1 MNERLDGLELL
12 RTPGA
17 LDDADA
23 GRVLATLTAL
33 HRLRSYID
41 EWEPILVGAARD
53 RGATWAEIAPRLGLA
68 SRQAAERR
76 YLRLKPHSTDDA
88 ATTREDRVQAAR
100 DRRSGDRAVAGWAH
114 DNAAALR
121 QLAGQIT
128 ALPTDT
134 TNPSTA
140 GAAPAIAHLRDALG
154 SNNAADLLQPLTAAG
169 EQLRDTHPDLAG
181 QVTDLTRTIDAIRMT
196 DLAGRTPALDATD
209 PATEAH

>member
-1 MNERLDGLELL
+1 
-12 RTPGA
+12 
-17 LDDADA
+17 
-23 GRVLATLTAL
+23 ATLTTL
-33 HRLRSYID
+33 HRLRSSID
-41 EWEPILVGAARD
+41 AWEPILVGAARD
-53 RGATWAEIAPRLGLA
+53 RGATWAEIAPTLGLA

-76 YLRLKPHSTDDA
+76 YLRLKPHSTDDPA
-88 ATTREDRVQAAR
+88 ITREDRVQAAR

-121 QLAGQIT
+121 QLAGQIA

-169 EQLRDTHPDLAG
+169 EQLRDTHPDLAR
-181 QVTDLTRTIDAIRMT
+181 QVTDLTRTTNAIRTT
-196 DLAGRTPALDATD
+196 DLASRAPVHDATG
-209 PATEAH
+209 PATEMS